1 MPKVGAA
8 KRPRPRE
15 GRNLLPIGIDAE
27 THPRSAF
34 DGFAGGGNE
43 YRREHRFALDA
54 RDDRMHL
61 GPAEG

>member
-34 DGFAGGGNE
+34 DGFAGGG
-43 YRREHRFALDA
+43 DG
-54 RDDRMHL
+54 DDRMHL